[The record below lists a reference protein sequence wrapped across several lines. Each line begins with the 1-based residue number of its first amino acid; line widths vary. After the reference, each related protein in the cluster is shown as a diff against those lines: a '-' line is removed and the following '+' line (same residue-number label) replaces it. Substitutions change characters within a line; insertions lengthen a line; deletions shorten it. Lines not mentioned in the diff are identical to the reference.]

1 MRIMDLSF
9 LWTIISF
16 IIVFSLMVIVH
27 EGGHFVVARM
37 NGVKVYEFMIG
48 LGPAIIKFEKWG
60 TKFSIRALPFGGACL
75 FTNPD
80 EADEDEEKKN
90 VEIEQKLAEDLDNGK
105 DKMFNDVSVF
115 KRIAICFAGPLCNV
129 ILGYLLSLIVV
140 FFCGDTGTVIHS
152 VKPDYP
158 AYNAGLRAGDEIIKI
173 NGERIYLFNEI
184 RLIAFTDKNESWKV
198 TYKRDGE
205 RYETTIYPRDNEE
218 LVREIGIE
226 TRDFIDCSNIKMF
239 KYAAF
244 ETRFSL
250 KATFKSLR
258 MLVTGNLSKDDVS
271 GPVGVAQVLDDTIE
285 ETKQY
290 GLLTVILNLINISV
304 LLNVNIG
311 IVNLLPIP
319 MFDGGKIFMYAIEG
333 IVGKKLPEKVQGII
347 QGVTFVLI
355 VLLAL
360 LITFN
365 DITKFFR

>member
-1 MRIMDLSF
+1 MNLSF

-16 IIVFSLMVIVH
+16 VIVFSLMVICH
-27 EGGHFVVARM
+27 EGGHFIVARM

-48 LGPAIIKFEKWG
+48 LGPAFIKFEKWG
-60 TKFSIRALPFGGACL
+60 TKFTVRALPFGGACL
-75 FTNPD
+75 FANPD
-80 EADEDEEKKN
+80 EVEEDEIKKD
-90 VEIEQKLAEDLDNGK
+90 EEEKLAEDLDNGK
-105 DKMFNDVSVF
+105 DKLFNDVSVF

-129 ILGYLLSLIVV
+129 ILGYILSIIVV
-140 FFCGDTGTVIHS
+140 FFCGSTGTTIYS
-152 VKPDYP
+152 VKDNSP
-158 AYNAGLRAGDEIIKI
+158 AEIAGLRAGDQIIKI
-173 NGERIYLFNEI
+173 NNERIYLFNEI
-184 RLIAFTDKNESWKV
+184 RLISFTDKNESWTV
-198 TYKRDGE
+198 TYLRDGNK
-205 RYETTIYPRDNEE
+205 YETVIYPRDNEE
-218 LVREIGIE
+218 LVREIGV
-226 TRDFIDCSNIKMF
+226 TTKDFIDCSNMKMF
-239 KYAAF
+239 KYAAY

-285 ETKQY
+285 STKQY

-319 MFDGGKIFMYAIEG
+319 MFDGGKIFMYVIEG
-333 IVGKKLPEKVQGII
+333 IIRKPIPEKVQGII

-360 LITFN
+360 FITFN